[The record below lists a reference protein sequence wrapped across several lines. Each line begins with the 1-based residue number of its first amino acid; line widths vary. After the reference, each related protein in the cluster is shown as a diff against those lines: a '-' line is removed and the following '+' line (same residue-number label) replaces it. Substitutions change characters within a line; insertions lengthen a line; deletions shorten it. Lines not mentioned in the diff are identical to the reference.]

1 MRVFLQ
7 KIKINK
13 QYSESHEKP
22 RNWSGLMTLW
32 PRDSQIS
39 MSSRP
44 AYLQSKTPIS
54 KKPTKQ
60 NKPVWYHMPVSSVFS
75 VLGVAGGPG
84 AHGQSQLESKSA

>member
-13 QYSESHEKP
+13 QYSESYEKP
-22 RNWSGLMTLW
+22 RNWSGLMTLTQRQSDLYEFKTSLIYKVR
-32 PRDSQIS
+32 PPSQ
-39 MSSRP
+39 
-44 AYLQSKTPIS
+44 
-54 KKPTKQ
+54 KKPNKQ

-75 VLGVAGGPG
+75 VLGVAGGSG